1 MTDLDRRPA
10 VLSAHRDR
18 FLHLALGPVRLRL
31 ERRAL
36 RLSAV
41 LLLTGA
47 VVSLLAL
54 MLGDYRLSGQ
64 QVFAALAG
72 RGDEITTVIVRDWRL
87 PRALAALVF
96 GAALAVSGAV
106 FQSLTRNPLASPDII
121 GFSTG
126 SYTGALLVLLVL
138 GGGYLQVAAG
148 AITGGI
154 ATALVIYVLA
164 HRRGMQGFRLI
175 IVGIAV
181 SSMLGALNSYLLLV
195 ARREIA
201 LGAAIWG
208 AGSLASVDTTMLRWG
223 TLAIGLLL
231 ALVATVAP
239 ALRELELG
247 DDVALAHGVVRR
259 RVWAVAVVAGV
270 ALTAVVTA
278 ACGPIAF
285 VSLVAPQIVRRLAGQ
300 GDAPLVPTALLGA
313 VLLGAADLVGQH
325 ALPQPVPV
333 GLVTVVVGGCY
344 LLHLILRER
353 RRRRP

>member
-1 MTDLDRRPA
+1 MTDLVRPPA
-10 VLSAHRDR
+10 VLAASRER
-18 FLHLALGPVRLRL
+18 FLRLALGPLQIRL

-36 RLSAV
+36 RLAAV
-41 LLLTGA
+41 LLLAGLA
-47 VVSLLAL
+47 VSLLAL
-54 MLGDYRLSGQ
+54 MLGDYPLTPR
-64 QVFAALAG
+64 QVLAALSG
-72 RGDEITTVIVRDWRL
+72 RGDETTTIIVRQWRL

-106 FQSLTRNPLASPDII
+106 FQALTRNPLASPDII

-148 AITGGI
+148 AVAGGV

-175 IVGIAV
+175 IVGIAI

-195 ARREIA
+195 ARRELA

-208 AGSLASVDTTMLRWG
+208 AGSLAGVDAAMLVGG
-223 TLAIGLLL
+223 TLAVVVP
-231 ALVATVAP
+231 LVLVVTVAP

-247 DDVALAHGVVRR
+247 DDVAVGHGVVRR
-259 RVWAVAVVAGV
+259 RVWAVAVIAGV
-270 ALTAVVTA
+270 ALTAIVTA

-313 VLLGAADLVGQH
+313 VLLAAADVVGQH

-333 GLVTVVVGGCY
+333 GLVTVVIGGCY

-353 RRRRP
+353 RRRRL